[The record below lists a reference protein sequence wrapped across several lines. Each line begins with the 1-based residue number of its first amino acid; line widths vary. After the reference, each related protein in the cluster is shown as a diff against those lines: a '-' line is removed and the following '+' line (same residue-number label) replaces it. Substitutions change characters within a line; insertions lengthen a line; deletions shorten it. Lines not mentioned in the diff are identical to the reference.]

1 MKKELEKS
9 LKRYLKRK
17 VRITL
22 GFVTAFAIMG
32 NVGMA
37 NDVAINPEDLTNYEK
52 SEYYLKG
59 LGSSTI
65 NITGEIQYGSEEIK
79 VNISQDTDNYKI
91 TYSNNIN
98 NIINNYGYQ
107 PVLKKLTLSK
117 KYLSGETAKK
127 VNSILDAEGKIYS
140 NISSSLNRDV
150 ASNELIVGN
159 KDVVVQT
166 VAGTENV
173 MNNGYI
179 IGQKGQKV
187 EDGNAINNGVLT
199 TYNEAQTATG
209 VGDIINYGYIFSSN
223 GTAQIGNDGNIYNY
237 GLINSRYGQQ
247 LKQGG
252 LGNIYNYGVIK
263 TTDTESSMYRY
274 QGQFLDGVW
283 EGYNEA
289 YNFGIIEVLIHGQY
303 SQLGRGTNKLYNY
316 GLINVTSEN
325 GSAISPNGA
334 TSYNYGLVKV
344 NKGLGVATS
353 GKVINEGVIHAL
365 GESDI
370 FSDKLTIDNTGII
383 ITSKDVSDKEWAKT
397 GVTLNSDYTLQ
408 NTDAATTITT
418 ERLDDTSFGEKN
430 IGYIHSN
437 QNNDSSITLGDIS
450 EKTLGVVV
458 ENKNT
463 NPVFILDDNTLIQD
477 SNLTGYLIN
486 GGTFIDMNGKNLIL
500 SNTSVSVVEDL
511 QKTNGERAVAIDL
524 GDGGNLSLMG
534 DSQVNGIIK
543 GGNNSSVETVAQ
555 KGNLS
560 TDGIETLELK
570 NGNADIEEINYTE
583 VNLSDG
589 NVDKIHSEFLKTS
602 EGKENTITIAGNFI
616 VGDESGDYKT
626 NDVIVDNS
634 VEGMKVNYVIE
645 NLDNIYG
652 NIKLGD
658 GENTLTVSNNE
669 EYNYDGEI
677 NLGIGDNDTFIAKA
691 TGSDINKF
699 NFHITNAENVEL
711 NGGKWKIGDGTLDF
725 TNVSSSNSRASREL
739 DLKMTGNSTFYITL
753 NSERG
758 GSDLSNAV
766 ERGLITRD
774 VDLILSTDEESKIKY
789 QISENG
795 LDFNQLSTDNYSIS
809 TDANVVAPIFNVSSD
824 GKNGVSMTVKTA
836 DEVGVSNYK
845 PIYDAIV
852 NGLSADIAN
861 ENVIDKINGMN
872 ETGEVANFVK
882 NISTGAQAYYTAGT
896 IVTKNITD
904 SYVSAVED
912 FGKKA
917 NKGEWITTAKYINS
931 NTEFDGGN
939 KVKGYDGDINSAVG
953 IIEYGIT
960 DNTSYGAVFGG
971 GKTNID
977 INGGGSLEGD
987 NFYLGA
993 YVKHKT
999 ENNIDIVG
1007 NIGIIKSDLD
1017 SKLTQEFKF
1026 TSGNINL
1033 NGKSNVDGTADS
1045 SAITASV
1052 MAKKNYYVTD
1062 TVRLEPLT
1070 SLRYTL
1076 IKQDTAENKDM
1087 GFSIQKQDASVF
1099 EATVGLN
1106 TVKELRLEKGL
1117 LELNAGVKYTF
1128 AGTSEDEDV
1137 RYNLYSSQDLSL
1149 TLEGAELG
1157 DNKGTAFI
1165 GIGYEHEN
1173 GIGFNGKYEMI
1184 WSDSGDDSRFT
1195 AGLSYRF

>member
-1 MKKELEKS
+1 M
-9 LKRYLKRK
+9 
-17 VRITL
+17 
-22 GFVTAFAIMG
+22 
-32 NVGMA
+32 
-37 NDVAINPEDLTNYEK
+37 
-52 SEYYLKG
+52 
-59 LGSSTI
+59 
-65 NITGEIQYGSEEIK
+65 
-79 VNISQDTDNYKI
+79 
-91 TYSNNIN
+91 
-98 NIINNYGYQ
+98 
-107 PVLKKLTLSK
+107 
-117 KYLSGETAKK
+117 
-127 VNSILDAEGKIYS
+127 
-140 NISSSLNRDV
+140 
-150 ASNELIVGN
+150 
-159 KDVVVQT
+159 
-166 VAGTENV
+166 
-173 MNNGYI
+173 
-179 IGQKGQKV
+179 
-187 EDGNAINNGVLT
+187 
-199 TYNEAQTATG
+199 
-209 VGDIINYGYIFSSN
+209 
-223 GTAQIGNDGNIYNY
+223 
-237 GLINSRYGQQ
+237 
-247 LKQGG
+247 
-252 LGNIYNYGVIK
+252 
-263 TTDTESSMYRY
+263 
-274 QGQFLDGVW
+274 
-283 EGYNEA
+283 
-289 YNFGIIEVLIHGQY
+289 
-303 SQLGRGTNKLYNY
+303 
-316 GLINVTSEN
+316 
-325 GSAISPNGA
+325 
-334 TSYNYGLVKV
+334 
-344 NKGLGVATS
+344 
-353 GKVINEGVIHAL
+353 
-365 GESDI
+365 
-370 FSDKLTIDNTGII
+370 
-383 ITSKDVSDKEWAKT
+383 
-397 GVTLNSDYTLQ
+397 
-408 NTDAATTITT
+408 
-418 ERLDDTSFGEKN
+418 
-430 IGYIHSN
+430 
-437 QNNDSSITLGDIS
+437 
-450 EKTLGVVV
+450 
-458 ENKNT
+458 
-463 NPVFILDDNTLIQD
+463 
-477 SNLTGYLIN
+477 
-486 GGTFIDMNGKNLIL
+486 
-500 SNTSVSVVEDL
+500 
-511 QKTNGERAVAIDL
+511 
-524 GDGGNLSLMG
+524 
-534 DSQVNGIIK
+534 
-543 GGNNSSVETVAQ
+543 
-555 KGNLS
+555 
-560 TDGIETLELK
+560 
-570 NGNADIEEINYTE
+570 
-583 VNLSDG
+583 
-589 NVDKIHSEFLKTS
+589 KTS
-602 EGKENTITIAGNFI
+602 EGKENTITIAENFI

-774 VDLILSTDEESKIKY
+774 VDLVLSTDEESKIKY